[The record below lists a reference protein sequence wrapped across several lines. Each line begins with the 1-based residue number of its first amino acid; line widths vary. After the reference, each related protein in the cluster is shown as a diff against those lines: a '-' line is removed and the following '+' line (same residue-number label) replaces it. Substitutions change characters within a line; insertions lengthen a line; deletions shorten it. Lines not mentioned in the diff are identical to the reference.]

1 MRQSTKTTFISP
13 GAPVVFYRAALPL
26 SSKTLTFTSGIIRRH
41 RAAIGSSW
49 RKLNSGQQALLVLAY
64 LRKGETFAH
73 LAAGV
78 NRCLALSFDR
88 PLGGLGGGLE
98 LPQRKRRR
106 RMRRNR
112 RVTRRGPR
120 ARHHRPHRPCPAVHT
135 RRVAQVRRPGET
147 VVNVW
152 AQAGGPLSG
161 LQGLLSYLGVAPK
174 ASGRCSAPC
183 SAWRDR
189 GWLLVARVVARRTC
203 GTGAITAIMVT
214 GPWHSCRQGA
224 RSTGPGYF

>member
-1 MRQSTKTTFISP
+1 ML
-13 GAPVVFYRAALPL
+13 FYRAALPL

-49 RKLNSGQQALLVLAY
+49 RKLNSAQQALLVLAY

-112 RVTRRGPR
+112 RVTPTRSSCATPPTAPALSCGSDPPRGAGSP
-120 ARHHRPHRPCPAVHT
+120 T
-135 RRVAQVRRPGET
+135 R
-147 VVNVW
+147 
-152 AQAGGPLSG
+152 
-161 LQGLLSYLGVAPK
+161 
-174 ASGRCSAPC
+174 
-183 SAWRDR
+183 
-189 GWLLVARVVARRTC
+189 
-203 GTGAITAIMVT
+203 
-214 GPWHSCRQGA
+214 
-224 RSTGPGYF
+224 